1 MICPSCGN
9 ALVQQLKYCN
19 RCGTQLSLS
28 RDTWDAEV
36 IKVFE
41 KRMDSE
47 MEGLFWITVFGVAL
61 ILGGMVLLTK
71 VQLSQWLIIAYLVLS
86 SVGFITYFGL
96 GLWQVR
102 RLARSMSDAKE
113 LPQPQPVE
121 TKELTP
127 AEDRT
132 AFQNVPSIVEHTTRS
147 LQPAPKEPV
156 LR

>member
-1 MICPSCGN
+1 MNCPSCGN
-9 ALVQQLKYCN
+9 ALAQQLKYCN
-19 RCGTQLSLS
+19 RCGAQLSLAEDT
-28 RDTWDAEV
+28 RDVEV

-47 MEGLFWITVFGVAL
+47 MEGLFWITVLGVAL

-71 VQLSQWLIIAYLVLS
+71 AQLSQWLIVAYMILS
-86 SVGFITYFGL
+86 SAAFITYFGL

-102 RLARSMSDAKE
+102 RLAQSINDTKE
-113 LPQPQPVE
+113 FPRPVE

-132 AFQNVPSIVEHTTRS
+132 AFQDVPSVVEHTTRT
-147 LQPAPKEPV
+147 LKAAPGEQI
-156 LR
+156 RR

>member
-1 MICPSCGN
+1 MNCPSCGN
-9 ALVQQLKYCN
+9 ALAQQLKYCN
-19 RCGTQLSLS
+19 RCGAQLSLAEDT
-28 RDTWDAEV
+28 RDVEV

-47 MEGLFWITVFGVAL
+47 MEGLFWITVLGVAL

-71 VQLSQWLIIAYLVLS
+71 AQLSQWLIVAYMILS
-86 SVGFITYFGL
+86 SAAFITYFGL

-102 RLARSMSDAKE
+102 RLARSINDTKE
-113 LPQPQPVE
+113 FPRPVE

-132 AFQNVPSIVEHTTRS
+132 AFQDVPSVVEHTTRT
-147 LQPAPKEPV
+147 LEAAPGEQI
-156 LR
+156 RR